1 VRIAAAAV
9 LIASI
14 VAAGGCATDSAPGG
28 ADAPPRTLAK
38 VEGWS
43 EDLSSPTAASGLQIA
58 YDEETA
64 RLMWSENVPDGLPT
78 KSGDPAA
85 PGIYGSLDDV
95 DFDSQVVA
103 QFSAG
108 ESSSCPRWLSD
119 VTTEGQTV
127 EIVTSPDEVGACTA
141 DFRPYRQIVA
151 LDRDDVPPAEDL
163 GGVQLLIDGAEHPDA
178 TVSEYEP
185 KQ

>member
-1 VRIAAAAV
+1 VRILAAAA

-14 VAAGGCATDSAPGG
+14 VVAGGCATDSAPGG

-38 VEGWS
+38 VEGWN
-43 EDLSSPTAASGLQIA
+43 EDRSSPTAAGGLEIA
-58 YDEETA
+58 YDEEVA

-78 KSGDPAA
+78 KSGDPAE

-95 DFDSQVVA
+95 DFDTQVVA

-108 ESSSCPRWLSD
+108 ESGSCPRWLSD

-127 EIVTSPDEVGACTA
+127 KVVTSPDEVGPCTA
-141 DFRPYRQIVA
+141 DFNPYRQIVA
-151 LDRDDVPPAEDL
+151 LDRDDVPSAEDV
-163 GGVQLLIDGAEHPDA
+163 GGVELVIDGAANPDA
-178 TVSEYEP
+178 TVSVYEP